1 MCERGSMMTY
11 KVERLGVTGALSCCF
26 EHEGRVYSAQVD
38 CVPFY
43 GAAACTICPENGFD
57 ELYTMGDV
65 PLTEAGLIS
74 CIEKFVKMKEAIR

>member
-26 EHEGRVYSAQVD
+26 EHGGRVYSAQVD
-38 CVPFY
+38 CVPFC
-43 GAAACTICPENGFD
+43 GAAACTICPENSFD

-74 CIEKFVKMKEAIR
+74 CIENFVKMKEVIR